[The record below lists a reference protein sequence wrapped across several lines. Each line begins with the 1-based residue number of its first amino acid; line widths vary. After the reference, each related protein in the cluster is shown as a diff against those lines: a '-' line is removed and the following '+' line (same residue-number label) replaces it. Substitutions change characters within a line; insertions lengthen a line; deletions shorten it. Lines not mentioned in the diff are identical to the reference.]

1 MALTAEDIRTYLKD
15 DHELNILLEGEIQSP
30 DALIALASKLAV
42 SDFNAISPVS
52 SYSVENFPNDATLLY
67 GVLHHL
73 STGEAERQLR
83 NNVNFSSQGTQ
94 VSIDD
99 KYQAYQGLSQY
110 YKSLFDQRAKELKH
124 HINVASAWG
133 ESFSPYIG
141 INDHNFR
148 N

>member
-1 MALTAEDIRTYLKD
+1 
-15 DHELNILLEGEIQSP
+15 
-30 DALIALASKLAV
+30 
-42 SDFNAISPVS
+42 
-52 SYSVENFPNDATLLY
+52 VENFPNDATLLY